1 MGGDGRIIP
10 REKGRGCRAS
20 SRIYTR
26 GAASV
31 LGGWG
36 GEQQGPFLSGWAAP
50 VATCYEEFSV
60 LGSVPELQTHSVNLH
75 HSL

>member
-1 MGGDGRIIP
+1 MAESSPERRGEGAGPAPGFTQGGLLL
-10 REKGRGCRAS
+10 S
-20 SRIYTR
+20 W
-26 GAASV
+26 
-31 LGGWG
+31 GGWG

-50 VATCYEEFSV
+50 VATCYEAFSV